1 MIVVVSVHRGRKK
14 SLKVGQRQVSTGITK
29 NEVPGRVTIHKEGL
43 LGDAICD
50 ARHHGG
56 SDQAIYVYRQEDYD
70 YWHRQ
75 YPTSF
80 PPGGFGENLL
90 LSGLDANLMI
100 GDRLTF
106 EDLELEVSAPR
117 IPCSVL
123 GASVP
128 HRGFSR
134 AFQQAER
141 PGFYCRVLKSGTIS
155 AGDLAELERPF
166 PNGRTLIDLFRA
178 NYAQL
183 DEPALAAF
191 LDLPIDAR
199 TRRKFETKRSKLLS
213 ASLSHPPE

>member
-14 SLKVGQRQVSTGITK
+14 SLKVGSRQVSTGITK
-29 NEVPGRVTIHKEGL
+29 TEVSGRVTIHEEGL
-43 LGDAICD
+43 LGDTICD

-56 SDQAIYVYRQEDYD
+56 ADQAIYIYRQEDYE

-75 YPTSF
+75 YRTAF
-80 PPGGFGENLL
+80 AAGGFGENLL

-117 IPCSVL
+117 IPCGVL

-128 HRGFSR
+128 HRGFLK

-141 PGFYCRVLKSGTIS
+141 PGFYCRVLKPGTIGV
-155 AGDLAELERPF
+155 GDMAELERPY
-166 PNGRTLIDLFRA
+166 PNGKTLIDLFRA

-183 DEPALAAF
+183 DEAALAAF

-199 TRRKFETKRSKLLS
+199 TRRKFETERSKLRS
-213 ASLSHPPE
+213 GFSSHPPE